1 METIQDIRQRINNT
15 EDLGGIVGT
24 MRALA
29 MTSIRQYEQA
39 VESLVDYNRT
49 TEMGLQVVLN
59 KASRQGVSLPQTNE
73 KYLDQLDTGIIV
85 FGSDQGLCG
94 QFNEQIS
101 SYTLNQLEQRNIP
114 LDKRQYIV
122 VGLRVAGSLDHA
134 GQPIDT
140 IYNIPSS
147 VETITPM
154 VQELLLHSQRWRGV
168 IEAQQVGRV
177 LLFYNRMVDSR
188 SESGTTALY
197 RPHMRQLLPIDPGQ
211 WQTLGEQ
218 GWPSRSL
225 PIFTM
230 AWRPLFSALLRQ
242 HLFVTLFRA
251 FAESLASENSAR
263 LLAMQAAERNIE
275 ERLAELTQT
284 YHQQRQNNIT
294 SELLDIISGFELL
307 SQNK

>member
-1 METIQDIRQRINNT
+1 METTQDIRQRINNT
-15 EDLGGIVGT
+15 QDLGGIVRT

-29 MTSIRQYEQA
+29 MTSIRQYERA
-39 VESLVDYNRT
+39 VESLGDYNRT
-49 TEMGLQVVLN
+49 TEMGLQVVLSE
-59 KASRQGVSLPQTNE
+59 ASRQGFSLPTVQE
-73 KYLDQLDTGIIV
+73 KVLDQLDTGIIV

-101 SYTLNQLEQRNIP
+101 SYTLDQLDKRNIP
-114 LDKRQYIV
+114 LNKRQYIV

-134 GQPIDT
+134 NQPIND

-147 VETITPM
+147 VEAITPM
-154 VQELLLHSQRWRGV
+154 VQELLLRSQQWRGV
-168 IEAQQVGRV
+168 IEARQIGRV
-177 LLFYNRMVDSR
+177 LLFYNQMVS
-188 SESGTTALY
+188 TAVY
-197 RPHMRQLLPIDPGQ
+197 RPHVRQLLPIDPSQ
-211 WQTLGEQ
+211 WQQLEQ
-218 GWPSRSL
+218 EGWPSRSL

-242 HLFVTLFRA
+242 HLFATLFRA

-263 LLAMQAAERNIE
+263 LLSMQAAERNIE
-275 ERLAELTQT
+275 ERLGELTQT

-307 SQNK
+307 SQPQ

>member
-1 METIQDIRQRINNT
+1 METIQDIRRRINNT
-15 EDLGGIVGT
+15 QDLGGIVRT

-29 MTSIRQYEQA
+29 MTSIRQYERA
-39 VESLVDYNRT
+39 VESLADYNRT
-49 TEMGLQVVLN
+49 TEMGLQVVLGE
-59 KASRQGVSLPQTNE
+59 ASRQGFSLPTAQ
-73 KYLDQLDTGIIV
+73 KRSLDLLDTGIIV

-101 SYTLNQLEQRNIP
+101 SYTLNQLDKRSIP

-134 GQPIDT
+134 GQPIND
-140 IYNIPSS
+140 IYNVPSS
-147 VETITPM
+147 VEAITPM
-154 VQELLLHSQRWRGV
+154 VQELLLRSQQWRGV
-168 IEAQQVGRV
+168 IEARQVGRV
-177 LLFYNRMVDSR
+177 LLFYNRMVS
-188 SESGTTALY
+188 AAVY

-211 WQTLGEQ
+211 WQQLEQ
-218 GWPSRSL
+218 EGWPSRSL

-230 AWRPLFSALLRQ
+230 KWRPLFSALLRQ
-242 HLFVTLFRA
+242 HLFATIFRA

-263 LLAMQAAERNIE
+263 LLSMQAAERNIE
-275 ERLAELTQT
+275 EHLGELTQT

-307 SQNK
+307 NQPQ

>member
-1 METIQDIRQRINNT
+1 METIQDIRRRINNT
-15 EDLGGIVGT
+15 QDLGGIVRT

-29 MTSIRQYEQA
+29 MTSIRQYERA
-39 VESLVDYNRT
+39 VESLAGYNRT
-49 TEMGLQVVLN
+49 TEMGLQVVLSE
-59 KASRQGVSLPQTNE
+59 ASRQGVSLPTAHE
-73 KYLDQLDTGIIV
+73 KLLDELDTGIIV

-101 SYTLNQLEQRNIP
+101 SYTLNQLDKRGIP

-134 GQPIDT
+134 GQPIND
-140 IYNIPSS
+140 IYNVPSS
-147 VETITPM
+147 VEAITPM
-154 VQELLLHSQRWRGV
+154 VQELLLRSQQWRGV
-168 IEAQQVGRV
+168 IEARQVGRV
-177 LLFYNRMVDSR
+177 LLFYNRMVS
-188 SESGTTALY
+188 TAVY
-197 RPHMRQLLPIDPGQ
+197 RPHVRQLLPIDPGQ
-211 WQTLGEQ
+211 WQQLEQ
-218 GWPSRSL
+218 EGWPSRSL

-242 HLFVTLFRA
+242 HLFATLFRA

-263 LLAMQAAERNIE
+263 LLSMQAAERNIE
-275 ERLAELTQT
+275 EHLDELTKT
-284 YHQQRQNNIT
+284 YHQQRQNSIT